1 MRTGTRLPGPGSCPA
16 HLALALTLAHSA
28 FAGPV
33 QGLSRFVAE
42 EPHVGTLVRIEAY
55 VPPDATPPL
64 IFRAAF
70 DRVAELE
77 GIFSTYR
84 PDSEL
89 RQLEVRAWRHAV
101 PVSEELGEVLGRA
114 LELARASDGTFDPT
128 LGRATRLVRAGGWGR
143 EGPTA
148 AAMEEALLESGW
160 RHAEVGGSP
169 PTAYLSHRG
178 IALDLGGIAKGYIAD
193 RALAELADLGVERAI
208 VAVAG
213 DIAIGDPPPGEAGW
227 TVALDAV
234 GRRGTSERFLV
245 LRNAGVSTSGSR
257 ERYYLRG
264 GRRCSHIVA
273 VGDPCLLP
281 ASAVSVV
288 ASNAAL
294 ADGLATALA
303 AAGPE
308 HSGRL
313 LEQYPQARAY
323 WAPESLGDAP
333 TGGRLP
339 VPGPSQR

>member
-1 MRTGTRLPGPGSCPA
+1 MSTGIRRPGPGSCPA
-16 HLALALTLAHSA
+16 LLALALTLAHSA
-28 FAGPV
+28 YAGPV

-55 VPPDATPPL
+55 VPPDARPPL
-64 IFRAAF
+64 IFGAVF
-70 DRVAELE
+70 ERVAELE

-89 RQLEVRAWRHAV
+89 RRFEVRAWRHAV
-101 PVSEELGEVLGRA
+101 AVSDELAEVLGRA
-114 LELARASDGTFDPT
+114 LDLARASGGAFDPT
-128 LGRATRLVRAGGWGR
+128 LGRATRLVRDGGWGR
-143 EGPTA
+143 EGPA
-148 AAMEEALLESGW
+148 AAALDEALLESGW
-160 RHAEVGGSP
+160 RHVEIGGSP
-169 PTAYLSHRG
+169 PAAYIRPRG
-178 IALDLGGIAKGYIAD
+178 LALDLGGIAKGYIAD
-193 RALAELADLGVERAI
+193 QAIAELARLGVARAI

-213 DIAIGDPPPGEAGW
+213 DIAVGDPPPGEAGW

-234 GRRGTSERFLV
+234 GRRGTAERSLV

-264 GRRCSHIVA
+264 GRRCSHIMA

-281 ASAVSVV
+281 TSAVSVV
-288 ASNAAL
+288 APNAAL

-308 HSGRL
+308 RSGSL

-333 TGGRLP
+333 SGDRLP